1 MANLIRLVFG
11 IVLITAGWSLLLL
24 PFSLAAN
31 TGKGWESASMIAMI
45 VIGVVCLVAF
55 AAWERWFAPVQFFPF
70 KYLKERTIIGACLL
84 YGIMFISVL

>member
-1 MANLIRLVFG
+1 
-11 IVLITAGWSLLLL
+11 
-24 PFSLAAN
+24 
-31 TGKGWESASMIAMI
+31 MIAMI
-45 VIGVVCLVAF
+45 VIGVVCLAAF

>member
-1 MANLIRLVFG
+1 M
-11 IVLITAGWSLLLL
+11 IV
-24 PFSLAAN
+24 
-31 TGKGWESASMIAMI
+31 MI
-45 VIGVVCLVAF
+45 VIGVLCLVAF